1 MVNKEEHAMDISITV
16 GSFTGRFGLEE
27 GCKIVSEAGYESVDW
42 SLAVWNSGTLKQTKG
57 QAPENI
63 FDKDMDEIWEYFQ
76 PALNMYKKYGLRLGQ
91 AHAPFNAWDS
101 QNPDL
106 LDYAIEVY
114 KKNILL
120 CDKAGC
126 KYLVLHGIK
135 PYRLDVPDDLPGYEE
150 AERLNRKLFESLIPT
165 LLETDVVVCMENLFS
180 GAHNYFIGSHCSDP
194 DDAVAFIDELNAKA
208 GKECFGL
215 CYDTGHLFLSRVEP
229 KKYIRKLGKRIKV
242 LHMDDNWG
250 VEDSHRMPFAGMVP
264 WMDICDALHEIG
276 YEGNINFETGA
287 SFSKANLPEELVPE
301 FAIHNFEIGK
311 YFRKVI
317 QG

>member
-1 MVNKEEHAMDISITV
+1 MDISITV
-16 GSFTGRFGLEE
+16 GSFIGRIGLEE
-27 GCKIVSEAGYESVDW
+27 GCKLVKESGYEAVDW
-42 SLAVWNSGTLKQTKG
+42 GLAVWTSGTLKQTKG

-63 FDKDMDEIWEYFQ
+63 FDKDMDEIWEYYQ
-76 PALNMYKKYGLRLGQ
+76 PILNEFEKNGLRIGQ

-120 CDKAGC
+120 CEKAGC
-126 KYLVLHGIK
+126 PYLVLHGIK

-150 AERLNRKLFESLIPT
+150 AEILNRKLFESLIPT
-165 LLETDVVVCMENLFS
+165 LLETNVVVCMENLFS
-180 GAHNYFIGSHCSDP
+180 GAHNDFIGSCCSDP
-194 DDAVAFIDELNAKA
+194 HEAIAFIDELNEKA

-215 CYDTGHLFLSRVEP
+215 CYDTGHLFLSRVDA
-229 KKYIRKLGKRIKV
+229 KKYIRMLGKRIKV

-250 VEDSHRMPFAGMVP
+250 VEDSHRMPFCGMVP
-264 WMDICDALHEIG
+264 WMEICNALKEIG

-287 SFSKANLPEELVPE
+287 SFNRNNLPEELLPL
-301 FAIHNFEIGK
+301 FARHNAEIGK

>member
-1 MVNKEEHAMDISITV
+1 MDISITV
-16 GSFTGRFGLEE
+16 GSFVARLGLEE
-27 GCKIVSEAGYESVDW
+27 GCKLAKESGYEAIDW
-42 SLAVWNSGTLKQTKG
+42 SLAVWNSGTLKKTGGK
-57 QAPENI
+57 APENI
-63 FDKDMDEIWEYFQ
+63 FDKDMDEIWAYFQ
-76 PALNMYKKYGLRLGQ
+76 PALEMYKKYGLRIGQ

-120 CDKAGC
+120 CQKAGC
-126 KYLVLHGIK
+126 KYVVLHGIK
-135 PYRLDVPDDLPGYEE
+135 PYRLDVDDDLPGYEE
-150 AERLNRKLFESLIPT
+150 GEALNRKLFESLIPT

-180 GAHNYFIGSHCSDP
+180 GAHNDFIGSHCSDP
-194 DDAVAFIDELNAKA
+194 HDAVEFIDSLNEKA

-215 CYDTGHLFLSRVEP
+215 CFDTGHLFISRVDPE
-229 KKYIRKLGKRIKV
+229 KYIRTLGKRIKV

-250 VEDSHRMPFAGMVP
+250 VEDSHRIPFSGLVP
-264 WMDICDALHEIG
+264 WMRICETLKEIG
-276 YEGNINFETGA
+276 YDGNINFETGA
-287 SFSKANLPEELVPE
+287 SFNRVVLPEELLPE
-301 FAIHNFEIGK
+301 FARHNAEIGK